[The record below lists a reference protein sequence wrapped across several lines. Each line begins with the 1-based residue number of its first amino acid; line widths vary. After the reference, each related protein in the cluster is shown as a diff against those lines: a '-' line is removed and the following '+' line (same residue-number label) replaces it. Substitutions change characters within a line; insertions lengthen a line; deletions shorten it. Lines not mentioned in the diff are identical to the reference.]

1 MNAGAHRMLD
11 EIDRFVFHA
20 KILWSDYRST
30 QTISQ
35 SKKHFVEVLKGFF
48 SRKDSKLG
56 FDFHYNWSRM
66 SSVELHSQ
74 LRPLFTGSIAIV
86 VPECNMED
94 GFESDIS
101 DFVLSMIHKLK

>member
-48 SRKDSKLG
+48 SLAKTAS
-56 FDFHYNWSRM
+56 
-66 SSVELHSQ
+66 
-74 LRPLFTGSIAIV
+74 
-86 VPECNMED
+86 
-94 GFESDIS
+94 
-101 DFVLSMIHKLK
+101 